1 MLNSNVLTGHV
12 PVEVQKNIKTRFFE
26 HHCIMATFF
35 YTSLIWSL
43 NAIDIDCYVG
53 RVEKKFFG
61 NW

>member
-35 YTSLIWSL
+35 YTSLI
-43 NAIDIDCYVG
+43 
-53 RVEKKFFG
+53 
-61 NW
+61 